1 MTSPQRGH
9 WVCIDGTEGAGKTT
23 ITQALIERFP
33 SVIAIS
39 EFSRA
44 PFGEA
49 LRRAVRESP
58 HYISHSP
65 VGQSL
70 VFLGDFIEL
79 YESEIA
85 PALDQGTTV
94 LTDRGWISKYMYQR
108 KVLEP
113 TLAPAAADELVRYIL
128 GLLPRPD
135 FSVLLHA
142 PLDVIRQRLIE
153 RDKSCD
159 DERIAFISDAARLG
173 QEFASTLPTS
183 AWTAADTNAPLLE
196 VVATVQTQIA
206 AAVPADSSERLRPLP
221 QATADP
227 SPRGPR

>member
-1 MTSPQRGH
+1 MTSAQRGR

-23 ITQALIERFP
+23 VTQALLEHFP
-33 SVIAIS
+33 NAVAIN

-44 PFGEA
+44 PFGAA
-49 LRRAVRESP
+49 LRSAVRESP
-58 HYISHSP
+58 HYISSSP

-70 VFLGDFIEL
+70 VFLGDFVEL

-85 PALDQGTTV
+85 PTLDQGATV

-108 KVLEP
+108 KVLER
-113 TLAPAAADELVRYIL
+113 TLTPMEADELVRHIL
-128 GLLPRPD
+128 RLLPRPD

-153 RDKSCD
+153 REDSCD
-159 DERIAFISDAARLG
+159 DARIAFISDAARLG

-183 AWTAADTNAPLLE
+183 VWTAVDTNAPLPE

-221 QATADP
+221 QGTDDR
-227 SPRGPR
+227 SPRDPR